1 MSWHIRIQ
9 ADDFFNAYKVLKN
22 NKELLVGPSFVCLA
36 FSVELYFKEL
46 HSALKGNA
54 PRGHNIFKLFE
65 KLPSQIKQDIF
76 AHDPIRQNPFNTR
89 GNIFSPKLYDKAYT
103 PYDRF
108 VDQIKTISNG
118 FEEWRYAHE
127 SRMLKYEESFALAL
141 IESVKFA
148 SDAARARST
157 GQVQD

>member
-22 NKELLVGPSFVCLA
+22 HNELIVGPSVVCLA
-36 FSVELYFKEL
+36 FSLELYFKEL
-46 HSALKGNA
+46 HSVLKGKA
-54 PRGHNIFKLFE
+54 PRGHDIIKLFE
-65 KLPSQIKQDIF
+65 MLPSQIKQEIF
-76 AHDPIRQNPFNTR
+76 AHDSIRQNPFNTR

-118 FEEWRYAHE
+118 FKEWRYAHE
-127 SRMLKYEESFALAL
+127 KQILKYEESFALAL
-141 IESVKFA
+141 IESVKSA

-157 GQVQD
+157 WQVQD